1 MKPAVLCITRSAIDS
16 LKTAEDIK
24 EEDLH
29 FINRNIVDAEDTTV
43 GEMFPQIIP
52 VITIKCGDKYLTY
65 SRNGN
70 ETRLHGSRS
79 LSVGGHIDIEDY
91 LLSSYSMRD
100 SIAQSAKRELEE
112 EAGIRAWFELED
124 FNSIIYN
131 PTNNVSKVHMGVFTS
146 FTLKDESLI
155 VPDEELYDVQFLT
168 KDQLVKDIEQY
179 EDWSQHIINNLI

>member
-79 LSVGGHIDIEDY
+79 LSVGGHVDITDY
-91 LLSSYSMRD
+91 LPHFPMTGVITSGANREVYEEIGLKSYL
-100 SIAQSAKRELEE
+100 Q
-112 EAGIRAWFELED
+112 LED
-124 FNSIIYN
+124 FKDIIYL
-131 PTNNVSKVHMGVFTS
+131 PVDNVSKVHVGL
-146 FTLKDESLI
+146 FTLISLKDDSLI
-155 VPDEELYDVQFLT
+155 TPDEELYDVQFLT

-179 EDWSQHIINNLI
+179 EEWSQHIINNLI

>member
-16 LKTAEDIK
+16 LKTAEDIR

-91 LLSSYSMRD
+91 LGSYSMRD
-100 SIAQSAKRELEE
+100 TIAQSAMRELAE
-112 EAGIRAWFELED
+112 EAGLRGWLGLEH
-124 FNSIIYN
+124 FNRIIYT
-131 PTNNVSKVHMGVFTS
+131 PTNNVSKVHMGVFTII
-146 FTLKDESLI
+146 TLKDESLI
-155 VPDEELYDVQFLT
+155 TPDEELYDVQFLT

>member
-91 LLSSYSMRD
+91 VDSYTLRNT
-100 SIAQSAKRELEE
+100 IAYSAKRELRE
-112 EAGIRAWFELED
+112 EAGLHTWFELED
-124 FNSIIYN
+124 FNSIIYS
-131 PTNNVSKVHMGVFTS
+131 PTNNVSKVHVGL
-146 FTLKDESLI
+146 FTLISLKDDSLI
-155 VPDEELYDVQFLT
+155 TPDEELYDVQFLT